1 MARPKGFEPLTPRF
15 VVWCSIQLSYGRVG
29 RGLTACR
36 RGMQEGA
43 GRSLGRGLEFEVR
56 NATLAAR
63 RADWSRP
70 GAAAKQ
76 AAGRAK
82 WGLSGF
88 RAILMG
94 LAFALMWSSA
104 FTSARM
110 IVLDAPP
117 LLALSLRFLL
127 SGLIGVGIAL
137 ALGQSWRLTPAQW
150 RATIIFGLCQNALY
164 LGLNFIAMQWIE
176 ASVAAI
182 IASTLPLLVA
192 AAGWVIPGR
201 PAAAGGGG
209 RALRRVRGRH
219 PDHGRALGRRHRPA
233 GRRALRARG
242 AGADGGHAGAARASS
257 GGNVMMVVG
266 LQMLVGAAILIG
278 PALLLED
285 ARGELDAAAG
295 AGLRL
300 HHAGAGAGRDLGL
313 VPLVQRIGAVRGAT
327 FHFLNPFFGVA
338 IAALLLGEALG
349 PMDLVGVAIIMGGIL
364 AVQLSKA
371 PPLPPSPEVSTV
383 VGAGPATTP
392 SDRAARSR
400 SSSRRDP

>member
-1 MARPKGFEPLTPRF
+1 MD
-15 VVWCSIQLSYGRVG
+15 I
-29 RGLTACR
+29 
-36 RGMQEGA
+36 
-43 GRSLGRGLEFEVR
+43 
-56 NATLAAR
+56 
-63 RADWSRP
+63 
-70 GAAAKQ
+70 
-76 AAGRAK
+76 
-82 WGLSGF
+82 

-117 LLALSLRFLL
+117 LMALSLRFLL

-137 ALGQSWRLTPAQW
+137 ALGQSWRLTPGQW

-192 AAGWVIPGR
+192 AAGWAFLGDRLKPVAIVGLFAGFAGVILIMGAR
-201 PAAAGGGG
+201 WGGGLDPLG
-209 RALRRVRGRH
+209 VALCVVAAVALTVATLALRG
-219 PDHGRALGRRHRPA
+219 
-233 GRRALRARG
+233 
-242 AGADGGHAGAARASS
+242 ASS

-278 PALLLED
+278 PALALEEPRVNWTLQLVL
-285 ARGELDAAAG
+285 AFAYTT
-295 AGLRL
+295 
-300 HHAGAGAGRDLGL
+300 L
-313 VPLVQRIGAVRGAT
+313 VPGLAATWVWFRLVQRIGAVRGAT

-349 PMDLVGVAIIMGGIL
+349 PMDLIGVAIIMAGIL
-364 AVQLSKA
+364 AVQLTKA
-371 PPLPPSPEVSTV
+371 PPPRVAP
-383 VGAGPATTP
+383 
-392 SDRAARSR
+392 RSAV
-400 SSSRRDP
+400 